1 MRKTRQQPDRAD
13 PIEKVEKYLV
23 RVKFIV
29 FEVAM
34 LVCFL
39 VLLYEIVRRELSR

>member
-1 MRKTRQQPDRAD
+1 MPRTRQESTKPD
-13 PIEKVEKYLV
+13 PIEKVERYVV

-39 VLLYEIVRRELSR
+39 VLLYEIVRRELIR